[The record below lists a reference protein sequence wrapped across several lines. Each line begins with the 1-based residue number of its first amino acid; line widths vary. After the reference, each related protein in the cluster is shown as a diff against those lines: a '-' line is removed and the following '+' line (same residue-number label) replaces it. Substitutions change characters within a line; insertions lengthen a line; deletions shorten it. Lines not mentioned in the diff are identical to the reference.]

1 MRASSIIALGA
12 ATLAAAA
19 PATSKASEKFNVN
32 KFVFGCTSGCYYTFD
47 LNFSGETAKYECS
60 GSLED
65 KDYVQCTG
73 AEGSKAYYA
82 YIDTTENKNILKLQY
97 EVSDV
102 KEQTVTRSYGHK
114 QVYAATS
121 VDADKQKKNFSVKVS
136 SKTAIA

>member
-1 MRASSIIALGA
+1 MRASTIIALGA
-12 ATLAAAA
+12 ATLATAA
-19 PATSKASEKFNVN
+19 PTTKTSEKFNVN
-32 KFVFGCTSGCYYTFD
+32 KFVFGCTAGCYYSFD
-47 LNFSGETAKYECS
+47 LNFSGEAAKYECS

-82 YIDTTENKNILKLQY
+82 YIDTTANKNILKLQY
-97 EVSDV
+97 EASDV

-121 VDADKQKKNFSVKVS
+121 ADADKQKENFSVKVS
-136 SKTAIA
+136 SKTAVA